1 MGYKKNQ
8 FIVQVQ
14 ILYKNKVPQKEIAQ
28 RLGLSEKT
36 VGVWLKEI
44 KQIRITN
51 AKNLNDLEDKLKAL
65 LQDKTSPTADIKNI
79 TIAIKTLEN
88 RWFNN

>member
-1 MGYKKNQ
+1 MGNKKIQ
-8 FIVQVQ
+8 FFKKVQE
-14 ILYKNKVPQKEIAQ
+14 LYKNKVPQKDIAE
-28 RLGLSEKT
+28 RLGLTEKT

-44 KQIRITN
+44 KQLKIAN
-51 AKNLNDLEDKLKAL
+51 SQNLNELEVKLKAL
-65 LQDKTSPTADIKNI
+65 MQDKTSSTNDIKNI